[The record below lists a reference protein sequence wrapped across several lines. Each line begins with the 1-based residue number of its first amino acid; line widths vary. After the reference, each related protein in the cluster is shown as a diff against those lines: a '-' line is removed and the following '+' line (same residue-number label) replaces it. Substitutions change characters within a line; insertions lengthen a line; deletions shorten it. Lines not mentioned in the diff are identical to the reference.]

1 MRKWKRSAAGT
12 DARFLGRLFSRC
24 ETLVFRRTIFRR
36 GIGGQRMDTEKYRA
50 LVSAIDCGTLSRT
63 AEQMGYTVSAVSRM
77 IASLEEE
84 HGFPLLVRSKTGVVP
99 TPECSQLLPLMRRLL
114 VDADELYQT
123 GMQISGC
130 LCGTVR
136 VATAYSIYYDRISR
150 VIREFHEKYPG
161 VQVEIAEGGYSSELA
176 DKLLQHQI
184 DIAVISERETDL
196 SFTLLCEDELV
207 VLLPDGHPCAGL
219 ERVPISLL
227 KKGPYI
233 ETYPGRDVDN
243 IRMLQ
248 KNGIRPESMFRSN
261 DVYATVSMVRAG
273 MGVALLNGIGC
284 EFVDQSVCVRKLEP
298 PQKVRIGIASRH
310 KSAPAT
316 KLFLQALVKQIPD

>member
-1 MRKWKRSAAGT
+1 MTGEGRAYLDYTQKAAN
-12 DARFLGRLFSRC
+12 
-24 ETLVFRRTIFRR
+24 
-36 GIGGQRMDTEKYRA
+36 
-50 LVSAIDCGTLSRT
+50 
-63 AEQMGYTVSAVSRM
+63 
-77 IASLEEE
+77 LERN
-84 HGFPLLVRSKTGVVP
+84 F
-99 TPECSQLLPLMRRLL
+99 RRLL
-114 VDADELYQT
+114 SDSQDLKSGEIRIGGTHLYTQCFLP
-123 GMQISGC
+123 QI
-130 LCGTVR
+130 V
-136 VATAYSIYYDRISR
+136 
-150 VIREFHEKYPG
+150 REFHEKYPG